1 MGALLDVYG
10 LVEDRRA
17 ISGLGNGTTTC
28 CGESCGSSCCGSH
41 CGSCGGSRVV
51 IRPFSSSPRE
61 GVGLK
66 DEGEKE
72 EERQGSEPRE
82 V

>member
-1 MGALLDVYG
+1 MGELLDVYG
-10 LVEDRRA
+10 LVKDCRP
-17 ISGLGNGTTTC
+17 IGGLGNGTTTC
-28 CGESCGSSCCGSH
+28 CGDSCGSSCCGRS
-41 CGSCGGSRVV
+41 GVSRVV
-51 IRPFSSSPRE
+51 IWSFSASARE

-66 DEGEKE
+66 DEGKKE

>member
-10 LVEDRRA
+10 LVEDCRA

-28 CGESCGSSCCGSH
+28 CGETCGSSCCGSYR
-41 CGSCGGSRVV
+41 GSCGSSRVV
-51 IRPFSSSPRE
+51 IGTLSSSARE

-72 EERQGSEPRE
+72 EERQGSERRE